1 MLSTSAKLLSALLS
15 RQLFTRLF
23 RLILRICKVSAQLKF
38 IITFSQFL
46 LALIIVISSVN
57 VAQAEI
63 DNSPAIKTGFLYNFF
78 KFLEWP
84 NPGDSYR
91 LCATS
96 NTGLESF
103 LITLDAKLVNN
114 KPIKVFT
121 NVENQALKNC
131 DLVFIGPNEN
141 AVEINAI
148 LHGLPIVTVSDNQ
161 DFIEQGGM
169 IELLEIE
176 NRLAFELNM
185 DTAKTAGIHIS
196 AQMLKLAKNVITT
209 H

>member
-1 MLSTSAKLLSALLS
+1 MLITSAKLLSAS
-15 RQLFTRLF
+15 SSKQLITRLF
-23 RLILRICKVSAQLKF
+23 SLILCIRMISAHLKCVF
-38 IITFSQFL
+38 ILSQFL
-46 LALIIVISSVN
+46 LALVIAISNVN

-78 KFLEWP
+78 KFIEWP
-84 NPGDSYR
+84 NPVDSYR

-121 NVENQALKNC
+121 NVDNQALKNC
-131 DLVFIGPNEN
+131 DLVFIGPSED
-141 AVEINAI
+141 AAEINTI
-148 LHGLPIVTVSDNQ
+148 LRGLPIVTVSDNQ

-196 AQMLKLAKNVITT
+196 AQMLKLAKNVIAT

>member
-1 MLSTSAKLLSALLS
+1 MLSTSAKLLSAS
-15 RQLFTRLF
+15 SSKQLFTCLF
-23 RLILRICKVSAQLKF
+23 SLILRIRKVSTHLKCV
-38 IITFSQFL
+38 ITFSQFL
-46 LALIIVISSVN
+46 LALVIVISSVN

-78 KFLEWP
+78 KFIEWP

-114 KPIKVFT
+114 KPIKVLT

-131 DLVFIGPNEN
+131 DLVFIGPSEN
-141 AVEINAI
+141 TEEINAI
-148 LHGLPIVTVSDNQ
+148 LRGLPIVTVSDNL
-161 DFIEQGGM
+161 DFIKQGGM
-169 IELLEIE
+169 IELIEIE

-185 DTAKTAGIHIS
+185 DTIKTAGIHIS
-196 AQMLKLAKNVITT
+196 AQMLKLAKNVIATQ
-209 H
+209 

>member
-23 RLILRICKVSAQLKF
+23 RLILRIRKVNTHLKCV
-38 IITFSQFL
+38 ITFSQFL
-46 LALIIVISSVN
+46 LALVIVISSVN

-78 KFLEWP
+78 KFIEWP

-148 LHGLPIVTVSDNQ
+148 LRGLPIVTVSDNQ

-196 AQMLKLAKNVITT
+196 AQMLKLAKNVIAT

>member
-1 MLSTSAKLLSALLS
+1 
-15 RQLFTRLF
+15 
-23 RLILRICKVSAQLKF
+23 LILRFRKVNTHLKCV
-38 IITFSQFL
+38 ITFSQFL
-46 LALIIVISSVN
+46 LALVIVISSVN

-78 KFLEWP
+78 KFIEWP
-84 NPGDSYR
+84 NPVDSYR

-121 NVENQALKNC
+121 NVDNQALKNC

-148 LHGLPIVTVSDNQ
+148 LRGLPIVTVSDNL

-169 IELLEIE
+169 IELIEIE

-196 AQMLKLAKNVITT
+196 AQMLKLAKNVIAT

>member
-1 MLSTSAKLLSALLS
+1 MLGTSAKLLSAS
-15 RQLFTRLF
+15 SSKQLITRLF
-23 RLILRICKVSAQLKF
+23 SLILRIRKVSTHLKCV
-38 IITFSQFL
+38 IIFSQFL
-46 LALIIVISSVN
+46 LALVIVISSVN

-148 LHGLPIVTVSDNQ
+148 LRGLPIVTVSDNQ